1 MKPRPNQL
9 HTHSDFQI
17 FKMVIKNKIMAKKYI
32 FKIPDWVQP
41 GTKNFIKAVIKSI
54 TPRPEDEGL
63 LMSLCANYDTMLQ
76 ARDTI
81 AREGVCIKCG
91 DKTVR
96 HPATAVLKQSSD
108 LVVTICKSFR
118 ITRKESP
125 KDLEREL
132 SPIEQYFKE
141 EGILNH

>member
-1 MKPRPNQL
+1 
-9 HTHSDFQI
+9 
-17 FKMVIKNKIMAKKYI
+17 MAKRYT

-41 GTKNFIKAVIKSI
+41 GTKDFIKAVVKSV

-81 AREGVCIKCG
+81 ASEGVCIKCR

-118 ITRKESP
+118 ITRRDSP
-125 KDLEREL
+125 ANKDEELTELERFL
-132 SPIEQYFKE
+132 MGK
-141 EGILNH
+141 